1 MKIGLGTA
9 NFGNS
14 YGLSFKENINKNND
28 LNNLLK
34 AAKKFNINI
43 LDTSYDYKVKK
54 NLIDY
59 KKYKNFDVISKLRF
73 SEKEKKNKNLEKIFL
88 KKIIDMKKKYQIKN
102 FYAILFHRS
111 EDINILKKKK
121 LNEIIK
127 YLKDR
132 NICNKFG
139 VSIYDPSEIIKIQ
152 KKWKP
157 DIIQLPI
164 NVLDN
169 RIVDSGW
176 IKKLHNSGVEI
187 HARSIFLQS
196 LLLME
201 SDKIPKKFYQY
212 KSILRKFE
220 NYCKI
225 KNVSKLDMCINHMKK
240 FKQISHVVVGVQSV
254 DQLKKINFS
263 FKKKLFKC
271 DFKIPNINKKLI
283 DPRLW

>member
-1 MKIGLGTA
+1 
-9 NFGNS
+9 
-14 YGLSFKENINKNND
+14 
-28 LNNLLK
+28 
-34 AAKKFNINI
+34 
-43 LDTSYDYKVKK
+43 
-54 NLIDY
+54 
-59 KKYKNFDVISKLRF
+59 
-73 SEKEKKNKNLEKIFL
+73 
-88 KKIIDMKKKYQIKN
+88 MKKKYQIKS
-102 FYAILFHRS
+102 FYALLFHRS

-121 LNEIIK
+121 LKEIIK

-139 VSIYDPSEIIKIQ
+139 VSIYDPSEINKIQ
-152 KKWKP
+152 KIWKP

-164 NVLDN
+164 NILDN

-212 KSILRKFE
+212 KSILSKFE
-220 NYCKI
+220 NYCKF

-254 DQLKKINFS
+254 DQLKKINLS

-271 DFKIPNINKKLI
+271 DFKILNINKKLI